1 MQSNTIGASL
11 SYNFIWG
18 YMGDSGEVKTV
29 IRVSDLRSLEVIN
42 IEDGRR
48 LGTIRDIDLDLK
60 EGKVKAIVLP
70 GSLRFLGLFGRR
82 DDLVVSWQQI
92 KKIGVDVILVELNH
106 GADSKWHHS
115 R

>member
-1 MQSNTIGASL
+1 M
-11 SYNFIWG
+11 
-18 YMGDSGEVKTV
+18 

-48 LGTIRDIDLDLK
+48 LGTIRDIDLDIH

-82 DDLVVSWQQI
+82 DDLVVSWHRI
-92 KKIGVDVILVELNH
+92 KKIGVDVILVDLE
-106 GADSKWHHS
+106 GITDSKRLS

>member
-1 MQSNTIGASL
+1 M
-11 SYNFIWG
+11 
-18 YMGDSGEVKTV
+18 

-48 LGTIRDIDLDLK
+48 LGTIRDIDLDLQ

-70 GSLRFLGLFGRR
+70 GNPRFLGLFGRR

-92 KKIGVDVILVELNH
+92 KKIGVDVILVDLDEA
-106 GADSKWHHS
+106 ADPKWHHS

>member
-1 MQSNTIGASL
+1 M
-11 SYNFIWG
+11 
-18 YMGDSGEVKTV
+18 

-48 LGTIRDIDLDLK
+48 LGTIRDIDLDIP

-82 DDLVVSWQQI
+82 DDLVVSWQRI
-92 KKIGVDVILVELNH
+92 KKIGVDVILVDLE
-106 GADSKWHHS
+106 GITDSKWHS